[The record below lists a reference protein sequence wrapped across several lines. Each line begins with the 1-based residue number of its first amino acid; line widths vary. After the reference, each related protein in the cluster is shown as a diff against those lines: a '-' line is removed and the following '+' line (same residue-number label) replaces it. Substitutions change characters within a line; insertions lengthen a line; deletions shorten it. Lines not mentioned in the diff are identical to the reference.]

1 MEHEQSTTISVA
13 PDRLY
18 RAIADPANL
27 TRFVPAITSVHR
39 RDQEQVDV
47 EARYEDHSEHGEAWF
62 RADDDARRVSW
73 GAEGSPYEGWMVVDA
88 DGEGSRVTLHL
99 TTPHELDV
107 DEYVQQTFE
116 SLRGLA

>member
-18 RAIADPANL
+18 RAIADPGNL

-39 RDQEQVDV
+39 RDQEHVDV
-47 EARYEDHSEHGEAWF
+47 EARYEDHAEHGEAWF

-88 DGEGSRVTLHL
+88 DGDGSRVTLHL
-99 TTPHELDV
+99 TTPHELDI